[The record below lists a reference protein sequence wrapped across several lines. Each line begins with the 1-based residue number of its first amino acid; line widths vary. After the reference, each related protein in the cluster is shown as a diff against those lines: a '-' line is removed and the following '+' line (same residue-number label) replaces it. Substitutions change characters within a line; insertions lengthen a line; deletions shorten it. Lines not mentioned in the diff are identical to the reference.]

1 MLSDA
6 TRLARKYRR
15 DAIVGSF
22 TGFHPARAVHNPVMF
37 VVYLSTILAA
47 LITFLPSLFEGLLG
61 RSYNF
66 YYYLE
71 ITLILFFTLWFAN
84 LSESLADAQGKA
96 NAESLKGLRSETDA
110 MKVTG
115 SGSLVTT
122 KSSELRKGDIVALK
136 EGDTVPIDCQ
146 VVEGAL
152 VVNESM
158 MTGES
163 EPQVKETGGDKDS
176 LLGGTTVLSGEGKAR
191 VSNDPGSTFL
201 DQMINL
207 VEGAN
212 RQKTQNEI
220 ALSQLLVSLSMMLIV
235 VISTLIPISQFFRF
249 SVDIGALI
257 ALLICLMPTTIGALL
272 PSIRIAGVNR
282 VVRYNVIAKS
292 GKAVE
297 TAGDLDVL
305 LLDKTG
311 TITIG
316 NRVATKI
323 IAAPG
328 KDENE
333 VLQSAYLSSALDTTP
348 EGVSTMRLAYARGAR
363 ADKQVISD
371 LKPIRFTAETRMS
384 GSDAPDG
391 TKIRKGSAD
400 TMERAGTHV
409 PAEIRREIHD
419 ASMEGSTPL
428 LLTRNGEIEGL
439 IILQDII
446 KPGIDARISELK
458 NMGIRTI
465 MVTGDNFL
473 TAQSIAKKVGVDE
486 FRAEATPKDKMEIIV
501 REQGK
506 NHLIAMTGDGS
517 NDAPALAQAD
527 VGLAMNSGTAVAKDA
542 ANMVDLDSDPTK
554 LIEIVALGKQ
564 LLITRGALTTF
575 SITNDVAKYFAIIPA
590 MFSSFIPSLGAL
602 NILHIY
608 PATVA
613 VLSTLIFNAIIIP
626 LLIPVSMRGAR
637 FQATDAPTLLR
648 RNMLLYGLGGLVSAF
663 IGIKLIAMLLGVFY
677 V

>member
-1 MLSDA
+1 MLSEA
-6 TRLARKYRR
+6 KMHARKYRR
-15 DAIVGSF
+15 DAIAGSF
-22 TGFHPARAVHNPVMF
+22 IGFLPQKAFRNPVMF
-37 VVYLSTILAA
+37 VVYLSTILMA
-47 LITFLPSLFEGLLG
+47 LMTFIPSLFKGTLG
-61 RSYNF
+61 SDYNF
-66 YYYLE
+66 YFYLY
-71 ITLILFFTLWFAN
+71 ITIILFFTLWFAN
-84 LSESLADAQGKA
+84 FSESLADAQGKA
-96 NAESLKGLRSETDA
+96 NAESLKGLRSETEA
-110 MKVTG
+110 RKVSADG
-115 SGSLVTT
+115 SVVKVNSG
-122 KSSELRKGDIVALK
+122 ELRKGDIILLK
-136 EGDTVPIDCQ
+136 EGETVPIDCQ
-146 VVEGAL
+146 LVEGA
-152 VVNESM
+152 VVLNESM

-176 LLGGTTVLSGEGKAR
+176 ALGGTIVLSGEAKAR
-191 VSNDPGSTFL
+191 VSNDPGRTFL

-207 VEGAN
+207 VESAN

-220 ALSQLLVSLSMMLIV
+220 ALTQLLIALSMALIV
-235 VISTLIPISQFFRF
+235 VIATLIPASQFFKF
-249 SVDIGALI
+249 AVDTGALI
-257 ALLICLMPTTIGALL
+257 ALLICLLPTTIGALL

-305 LLDKTG
+305 ILDKTG

-323 IAAPG
+323 VPSPG
-328 KDENE
+328 KTEKD
-333 VLQSAYLSSALDTTP
+333 VLETAYLSSALDTTP
-348 EGVSTMRLAYARGAR
+348 EGVSTMKLAHARGAR
-363 ADKQVISD
+363 VDKQVISE
-371 LKPIRFTAETRMS
+371 LKGVRFTAETRMS
-384 GSDAPDG
+384 GSDTPDG
-391 TKIRKGSAD
+391 TRIRKGSAD
-400 TMERAGTHV
+400 AMEKAGV
-409 PAEIRREIHD
+409 VIPPALRREMHD

-428 LLTRNGEIEGL
+428 LLAKNGEVEGL

-446 KPGIDARISELK
+446 KPGIDARIAELK

-486 FRAEATPKDKMEIIV
+486 FRAEATPRDKMEIIV
-501 REQGK
+501 REQSK

-554 LIEIVALGKQ
+554 LIEVVALGKQ

-590 MFSSFIPSLGAL
+590 IFSAFLPALGAL
-602 NILHIY
+602 NILHIE
-608 PATVA
+608 PPSLA

-626 LLIPVSMRGAR
+626 ILIPVSMRGAR

-648 RNMLLYGLGGLVSAF
+648 RNMIIYGLGGLISAF
-663 IGIKLIAMLLGVFY
+663 VGIKLLAMLLGLFY

>member
-6 TRLARKYRR
+6 KSHARRYRR
-15 DAIVGSF
+15 NAIIGSF
-22 TGFHPARAVHNPVMF
+22 TGFLPQRAYHNPVMF
-37 VVYLSTILAA
+37 IVYLSTILAA
-47 LITFLPSLFEGLLG
+47 LMTFIPGLFQGLLG
-61 RSYNF
+61 SGYSF
-66 YYYLE
+66 HYYLE
-71 ITLILFFTLWFAN
+71 ITLILLFTLWFAN
-84 LSESLADAQGKA
+84 FSEALADAQGKA
-96 NAESLKGLRSETDA
+96 NAESLKGLRSESTARKIAPDGTETEV
-110 MKVTG
+110 M
-115 SGSLVTT
+115 
-122 KSSELRKGDIVALK
+122 SSELRKGDTILLG
-136 EGDTVPIDCQ
+136 EGDTVPIDSQ
-146 VVEGAL
+146 VIEGAI

-176 LLGGTTVLSGEGKAR
+176 ALGGTIVLSGKAKAK
-191 VSNDPGSTFL
+191 VSNDPGATFL

-212 RQKTQNEI
+212 RQKTQNEV
-220 ALSQLLVSLSMMLIV
+220 ALTQLLVALSMVLIV
-235 VISTLIPISQFFRF
+235 VISTLIPISHYFRF
-249 SVDIGALI
+249 AIDIGALV
-257 ALLICLMPTTIGALL
+257 ALLICLLPTTIGALL

-311 TITIG
+311 TITMG
-316 NRVATKI
+316 NRVATRI
-323 IAAPG
+323 VPAPG
-328 KDENE
+328 KEEKE
-333 VLQSAYLSSALDTTP
+333 VLQLAYLSSALDNTP

-363 ADKQVISD
+363 ADKKVISE
-371 LKPIRFTAETRMS
+371 LSPVRFTAETRMS
-384 GSDAPDG
+384 GSDTPDG
-391 TKIRKGSAD
+391 TSIRKGSAD
-400 TMERAGTHV
+400 AMERAGTEV
-409 PAEIRREIHD
+409 PESIKKMVHD

-428 LLTRNGEIEGL
+428 LLTRNGEVQGL
-439 IILQDII
+439 IILQDIV

-486 FRAEATPKDKMEIIV
+486 FRAEATPKDKMEIIA
-501 REQGK
+501 REQSK

-554 LIEIVALGKQ
+554 LIEVVALGKQ

-575 SITNDVAKYFAIIPA
+575 SITNDIAKYFAIIPA
-590 MFSSFIPSLGAL
+590 IFSSFLPSLDML
-602 NILHIY
+602 NILQIY
-608 PATVA
+608 PSSLA
-613 VLSTLIFNAIIIP
+613 VLSTLIFNALIIP
-626 LLIPVSMRGAR
+626 LLIPVSMKGAR
-637 FQATDAPTLLR
+637 FQATDAATLLR
-648 RNMLLYGLGGLVSAF
+648 KNMLLYGLGGLISAF
-663 IGIKLIAMLLGVFY
+663 VGIKLISLLLGFFY

>member
-1 MLSDA
+1 MLSEA
-6 TRLARKYRR
+6 KKQARRYRR
-15 DAIVGSF
+15 IAVIGSF
-22 TGFHPARAVHNPVMF
+22 TGFLPTRAARNPVMF
-37 VVYLSTILAA
+37 VVYLSTVLMG
-47 LITFLPSLFEGLLG
+47 LVTLLPWLFGGMLG
-61 RSYNF
+61 GYNF
-66 YYYLE
+66 DFYLE
-71 ITLILFFTLWFAN
+71 ITVILLLTLWFAN
-84 LSESLADAQGKA
+84 FSEALADAQGKA
-96 NAESLKGLRSETDA
+96 NAESLKGLRSETEARRIDSEGA
-110 MKVTG
+110 ARTVM
-115 SGSLVTT
+115 
-122 KSSELRKGDIVALK
+122 SSELRKGDLILLK
-136 EGDTVPIDCQ
+136 EGDTVPIDSQ
-146 VVEGAL
+146 VVEGAV

-176 LLGGTTVLSGEGKAR
+176 VLGGTIILSGEAKAR
-191 VSNDPGSTFL
+191 VSNDPGATFL

-220 ALSQLLVSLSMMLIV
+220 ALTQLLITLSIVLIV
-235 VISTLIPISQFFRF
+235 VITTLIPISGFFRF
-249 SVDIGALI
+249 AVDIGALV
-257 ALLICLMPTTIGALL
+257 ALLICLLPTTIGALL

-311 TITIG
+311 TITMG
-316 NRVATKI
+316 NRVATRI
-323 IAAPG
+323 IPARG
-328 KDENE
+328 KDEKE
-333 VLQSAYLSSALDTTP
+333 VLLTAYISSALDTTP

-363 ADKQVISD
+363 LDKQVISE
-371 LKPIRFTAETRMS
+371 LKPVKFTAETRMS
-384 GSDAPDG
+384 GSDMPDG
-391 TKIRKGSAD
+391 TSVRKGSVEA
-400 TMERAGTHV
+400 MERAGTSV
-409 PAEIRREIHD
+409 PEDIRRKVHD

-428 LLTRNGEIEGL
+428 LLTKNGEIEGL
-439 IILQDII
+439 IVLQDIV
-446 KPGIDARISELK
+446 KPGIDARIAELK

-486 FRAEATPKDKMEIIV
+486 FRAEATPKDKMEIIA
-501 REQGK
+501 REQSK

-554 LIEIVALGKQ
+554 LIEVVALGKQ

-590 MFSSFIPSLGAL
+590 MFSSLLPSLDVL
-602 NILHIY
+602 NILQIY
-608 PATVA
+608 PAPLA
-613 VLSTLIFNAIIIP
+613 VLSTLVFNAIIIP
-626 LLIPVSMRGAR
+626 LLIPVAMRGVR

-648 RNMLLYGLGGLVSAF
+648 RNMLLYGLGGLLSAF
-663 IGIKLIAMLLGVFY
+663 IGIKLIAMFLGLFY